1 MQNSFKLCENDN
13 FIVFLFLYFFSISSD
28 PMDSFLLEQHLR
40 SPLRLFP
47 DPLMPQMLP
56 QDPEGQ
62 AAFIEKA
69 RQHLQMWGRSP
80 YSELLLPQIYQRP
93 NLGAL
98 NLGLAWQASQ
108 AAWPPQLSAGFL
120 NAAAAA
126 ANTPR
131 TPPPVS
137 TPSSSGSPSPD
148 MRAKHFQRFSP
159 YQIPQHH
166 NSSAS
171 SRGSPPSTNNNNN
184 NNSN

>member
-1 MQNSFKLCENDN
+1 MFY
-13 FIVFLFLYFFSISSD
+13 IFFRD

-40 SPLRLFP
+40 APLRLFP
-47 DPLMPQMLP
+47 DPFSPQMLP

-93 NLGAL
+93 NIGAL
-98 NLGLAWQASQ
+98 NLGLWQAAGQ
-108 AAWPPQLSAGFL
+108 WGPQLSAGFL
-120 NAAAAA
+120 AANAAAVANAA
-126 ANTPR
+126 APR

-166 NSSAS
+166 TSSSS
-171 SRGSPPSTNNNNN
+171 SRSSPPNANSNNNNNTSINNNN